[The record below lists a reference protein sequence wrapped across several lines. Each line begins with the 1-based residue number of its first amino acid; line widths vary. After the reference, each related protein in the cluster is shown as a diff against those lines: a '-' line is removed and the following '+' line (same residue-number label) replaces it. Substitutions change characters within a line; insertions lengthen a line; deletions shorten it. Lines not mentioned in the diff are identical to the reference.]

1 MAIALETHDITVDI
15 AELEVIIDDVETRRL
30 DLPVDAT
37 AERITLR
44 QTQKE
49 LETKLAG
56 MLRQIES

>member
-1 MAIALETHDITVDI
+1 MAIAMPALDLKI
-15 AELEVIIDDVETRRL
+15 AEMEVVLDEVKTRRL

-49 LETKLAG
+49 LETRLAE
-56 MLRQIES
+56 LRCLN

>member
-1 MAIALETHDITVDI
+1 MAIAMPTLDVEI
-15 AELEVIIDDVETRRL
+15 AEMEVVLDEVETRRL

-49 LETKLAG
+49 LETRLAA
-56 MLRQIES
+56 LRRLN

>member
-1 MAIALETHDITVDI
+1 MGITLETTDVTLDI
-15 AELEVIIDDVETRRL
+15 LEMEAVLDDVETRRL

-49 LETKLAG
+49 LETRLVV
-56 MLRQIES
+56 LHRQV